1 VAHVWHRVDDVP
13 AAFAALLTERA
24 PASIALS
31 GGETARACY
40 ETAAASGTNWSAA
53 EFWFG
58 DERWV
63 PVTSPDSNEGMAREA
78 WLDRVPVGTVHSL
91 VDAAGPG
98 LADRDAAA
106 MAYEEL
112 LRSRPAIDVVHLGL
126 GPDGHTASL
135 FPGATS
141 LAVTDRWVIP
151 TGDDAHPHPR
161 LSLTF
166 PAIAAAR
173 TVVVT
178 VAGAGK
184 RDALAR
190 VRAGDRALPAARIEA
205 AEVVWLADPDAAG

>member
-1 VAHVWHRVDDVP
+1 VTHVWHTVDDVP
-13 AAFAALLTERA
+13 AAFASLLTERA
-24 PASIALS
+24 PASVALS
-31 GGETARACY
+31 GGDTARDCY
-40 ETAAASGTNWSAA
+40 VAAAASGRDWSAT

-63 PVTSPDSNEGMAREA
+63 PVSDPDSNEGMARA
-78 WLDRVPVGTVHSL
+78 VWLDRVPVGTVHSL
-91 VDAAGPG
+91 VEAAGPT
-98 LADRDAAA
+98 LVDRDATAA
-106 MAYEEL
+106 AYEEL

-135 FPGATS
+135 FPGAAS

-161 LSLTF
+161 LSFTF
-166 PAIAAAR
+166 PAIAEAR

-190 VRAGDRALPAARIEA
+190 VRAGDRDLPASRIEA
-205 AEVVWLADPDAAG
+205 DEVLWLVDPAATG